1 MAAFFADV
9 AQVTAAIFF
18 KFSIVIIKLGQP
30 VFLTVKM
37 HGLWPHKKRGSENAA
52 YGHSRLFSM
61 PDKVSIHFSLWILKN
76 GFSLSN
82 R

>member
-1 MAAFFADV
+1 MF
-9 AQVTAAIFF
+9 AAIFF

-30 VFLTVKM
+30 VFLTVKT
-37 HGLWPHKKRGSENAA
+37 HGLGPHKNEAQR
-52 YGHSRLFSM
+52 M
-61 PDKVSIHFSLWILKN
+61 PRVAIPVCFPCLTKFQSTFSLWILKN

>member
-1 MAAFFADV
+1 MAGFFADV
-9 AQVTAAIFF
+9 AQVTAAIFW
-18 KFSIVIIKLGQP
+18 FSIVIIKLGQP
-30 VFLTVKM
+30 VFFTVKT
-37 HGLWPHKKRGSENAA
+37 HGLGPHKKRGSENALH
-52 YGHSRLFSM
+52 GHSRLFSM